1 VKEQPPTHLDQLN
14 RLLDEGVIDKDFYD
28 TVLATI
34 TSQPPTTGAIA
45 QGEDAVAV
53 GPSGVSV
60 KRDNLGPINTG
71 VIIQLGTR
79 PGASQKDLRR
89 AYLARILTQADQV
102 PLFAGD
108 TANAQVR
115 LSSVYTAL
123 LTQRSERED
132 AFDDV
137 RQSLR
142 SRPDNPSRRL
152 SAIEVLNAEK
162 KLVLLGGPGSGKSTF
177 VSFLALSMAG
187 ELLDR
192 SGPNLA
198 TLTAPLP
205 REERD
210 REEPKP
216 QQWDHGALLPVH
228 VVLRDLASQLPTS
241 GARVNAKTVWDYISS
256 HLRQGALAAY
266 TPYLEQELHENGG
279 LVLLDGLDEVPDA
292 NNRRQQI
299 KQAVQDFAA
308 TFSKCRFL
316 VTSRTYAYQR
326 QDWKLDG
333 FVEVH
338 LLPFTPGQIFGF
350 VDAWYAHMVQ
360 LYRLTAAA
368 AGDRAEV
375 LKRTVERNERIRELA
390 ERPLLLTLIAQLQT
404 EGSGTLPEKPET
416 LYDKAVE
423 MLLNKWESMKVR
435 VREDRTKEIE
445 PSLAE
450 WLNASRDGIR
460 KQLNRLAFE
469 AHRDQPHLTGTA
481 DIRQGKLVS
490 ALLKASA
497 SRKDVKVLRLEDYL
511 RDRAGILA
519 AHGVG
524 MYQFPHRSFQEY
536 LAACHLTDDE
546 FPDKLAEL
554 AHSDPNRWREV
565 TLLAGAKAARGAAD
579 SAWNLSEALCLAPP
593 LEGSNAAVDHWGA
606 LLAGRVLVEC
616 ADLDQV
622 APRHAPKLERVREWQ
637 NAIMRHDT
645 LPASER
651 TLAGRTL
658 AALGDYRPE
667 VMSLDGMHFCF
678 VPPGPFVMG
687 DDRGTDDE
695 KPQHSVDLVD
705 PYFIARF
712 PVTLAQ
718 WQEYLE
724 SSDSSSIEDG
734 DSLRGRPNDPV
745 AGVSWHQAMGFCRFL
760 SRAWREHLPDGW
772 WVTLPSEAEWEKAAR
787 GGELV
792 PAKTEW
798 LTKTNFIEKLQNALS
813 VAQIANPF
821 SSRTYPWGDAF
832 DPDRANTEGTISET
846 SAVGCYPNGISP
858 DGCEEMSGNVW
869 EWTRSLWGTDWQKPN
884 FAYPYDPNDRDRED
898 MAAGDEMMRVV
909 RGGAWSLTSDDARC
923 AVRNWI
929 RPVNRGSNL
938 GFRVVL
944 RSAPVSSDL

>member
-1 VKEQPPTHLDQLN
+1 
-14 RLLDEGVIDKDFYD
+14 
-28 TVLATI
+28 
-34 TSQPPTTGAIA
+34 
-45 QGEDAVAV
+45 
-53 GPSGVSV
+53 
-60 KRDNLGPINTG
+60 
-71 VIIQLGTR
+71 VIIQQGTR
-79 PGASQKDLRR
+79 PGASKQDLRR
-89 AYLARILTQADQV
+89 AYLARILTQADQL

-132 AFDDV
+132 TFDDA
-137 RQSLR
+137 RHPAR
-142 SRPDNPSRRL
+142 STHDNPARRL
-152 SAIEVLNAEK
+152 SAIEVLNTEK

-177 VSFLALSMAG
+177 VSFVALSMAG
-187 ELLDR
+187 ELLGQ

-205 REERD
+205 REEGD
-210 REEPKP
+210 EEDPKP
-216 QQWDHGALLPVH
+216 QQWDHDALLPVH

-241 GARVNAKTVWDYISS
+241 GARANAKAVWGFISS
-256 HLRQGALAAY
+256 RLRQGALEAY
-266 TPYLEQELHENGG
+266 APHLEQELHEHGV

-292 NNRRQQI
+292 HNRRQQI

-333 FVEVH
+333 FVETH
-338 LLPFTPGQIFGF
+338 LLPFTSGQINGF

-404 EGSGTLPEKPET
+404 EGGGTLPEKRET

-435 VREDRTKEIE
+435 VREDGSKEIE

-450 WLNASRDGIR
+450 WLNASRDDIR

-469 AHRDQPHLTGTA
+469 AHHDQPQLTGTA
-481 DIRQGKLVS
+481 DIQQEKLVS
-490 ALLKASA
+490 ALLNASA
-497 SRKDVKVLRLEDYL
+497 SCKDVKVLRLEEYL

-519 AHGVG
+519 AHGIA

-536 LAACHLTDDE
+536 LAACHLTDDD

-554 AHSDPNRWREV
+554 ARSDPNRWREV
-565 TLLAGAKAARGAAD
+565 ALLAGAKAARGA
-579 SAWNLSEALCLAPP
+579 SYNAWNLSEALCLVPP
-593 LEGSNAAVDHWGA
+593 VEGATAAEDHWGA
-606 LLAGRVLVEC
+606 LLAGRVLIEC
-616 ADLDQV
+616 ADLDQL
-622 APRHAPKLERVREWQ
+622 AARNAPKLERVREWQ
-637 NAIMRHDT
+637 SAIMRRSR
-645 LPASER
+645 LPATER
-651 TLAGRTL
+651 ALAGGTL
-658 AALGDYRPE
+658 AALGDPRPE
-667 VMSLDGMHFCF
+667 VMTLDGMHFCF

-687 DDRGTDDE
+687 SDRGLDEE
-695 KPQHSVDLVD
+695 KPQHPVDLSD
-705 PYFIARF
+705 PFFIARF

-724 SSDSSSIEDG
+724 CSDLSLEDQ

-745 AGVSWHQAMGFCRFL
+745 VRVSWHDAMGFCQFL
-760 SRAWREHLPDGW
+760 SRAWRDQLPEGW

-787 GGELV
+787 GGKRIPANPSWVSKADLV
-792 PAKTEW
+792 ET
-798 LTKTNFIEKLQNALS
+798 LQNS
-813 VAQIANPF
+813 PNDAQIANPL
-821 SSRTYPWGDAF
+821 SSRSYPWGEAF
-832 DPDRANTEGTISET
+832 DPDKANTDGTIGET
-846 SAVGCYPNGISP
+846 SVAGCYPNGISP
-858 DGCEEMSGNVW
+858 YGCEEMSGNVW
-869 EWTRSLWGTDWQKPN
+869 EWTRSLWGTDLWEPE
-884 FAYPYDPNDRDRED
+884 FVYPYDPNDRKRED
-898 MAAGDEMMRVV
+898 LAAGDDMRRVV
-909 RGGAWSLTSDDARC
+909 RGGSWYGPGDGARC
-923 AVRNWI
+923 ASRRRFQPAFRNYY
-929 RPVNRGSNL
+929 L
-938 GFRVVL
+938 GFRLVL
-944 RSAPVSSDL
+944 RSAHVLPALLLVPLSCETAHRYTRTVCVPAMRADPRQGVCPPRRRKKNSARQVWSARVPQGKATPGASPAPGA